1 MNNNIKAILLTT
13 SASFFAVLMEA
24 LIRAAQYDSN
34 VYTIGFLRFFF
45 GFIIIFPYLLKNNF
59 VNYKTKNLKF
69 YLLRGLFNIPV
80 MILGFGA
87 LIYVPLEQ
95 FKAMN
100 FLSPILVVLLSF
112 LIFREKIY
120 NYRILALFVGFI
132 GTLII
137 IRPGIV
143 QFNVGTVM
151 VLVSLVFWSFIIILS
166 KFVSK
171 DDSPITMVTYQYT
184 LMTIFALPLALFF
197 WDTPSLISIIYV
209 FIGAISGTILH
220 LCLGLAYKYADLSVT
235 QPIWFTGL
243 IFGSGIGYFSFNEI
257 PDLWTW
263 IGGIVVFSSVL
274 LITYRERNNSK
285 ISKNRNINAINN

>member
-1 MNNNIKAILLTT
+1 MNNNIKAILLTI

-45 GFIIIFPYLLKNNF
+45 GLLIIFPYLVKNKF
-59 VNYKTKNLKF
+59 TTYKTRNLKF
-69 YLLRGLFNIPV
+69 YIVRGLFNIPV

-87 LIYVPLEQ
+87 LVYIPFEQ

-100 FLSPILVVLLSF
+100 FLSPIIVVLLSF

-120 NYRILALFVGFI
+120 QYRILALIIGFL

-137 IRPGIV
+137 IRPGYV
-143 QFNVGTVM
+143 EFNIGTIM
-151 VLVSLVFWSFIIILS
+151 VLVSLIFWSFIILLS
-166 KFVSK
+166 KYVSK
-171 DDSPITMVTYQYT
+171 DDSPITMVSYQYT
-184 LMTIFALPLALFF
+184 LMTFFALPLAIYF
-197 WDTPSLISIIYV
+197 WETPSVYSILYV

-235 QPIWFTGL
+235 QPIWFSGL
-243 IFGSGIGYFSFNEI
+243 IFGSGFGYFVFKEI

-274 LITYRERNNSK
+274 IITYNERNKDQKNNK
-285 ISKNRNINAINN
+285 NIISSID

>member
-1 MNNNIKAILLTT
+1 MNNNIKAILLTI

-45 GFIIIFPYLLKNNF
+45 GLLIIFPYLVKNKF
-59 VNYKTKNLKF
+59 TTYKTRNLKF
-69 YLLRGLFNIPV
+69 YIVRGLFNIPV

-87 LIYVPLEQ
+87 LVYIPFEQ

-100 FLSPILVVLLSF
+100 FLSPIIVVLLSF

-120 NYRILALFVGFI
+120 QYRILALIIGFL

-137 IRPGIV
+137 IRPGYV
-143 QFNVGTVM
+143 EFNIGTIM
-151 VLVSLVFWSFIIILS
+151 VLVSLTFWSFIIILS
-166 KFVSK
+166 KYVSK
-171 DDSPITMVTYQYT
+171 DDSPITMVSYQYT
-184 LMTIFALPLALFF
+184 LMTFFALPLAIYF
-197 WDTPSLISIIYV
+197 WETPSLYSILYV

-235 QPIWFTGL
+235 QPIWFSGL
-243 IFGSGIGYFSFNEI
+243 IFGSGFGYFVFKEI

-274 LITYRERNNSK
+274 IITYNERNKDQKNNK
-285 ISKNRNINAINN
+285 NIISSID

>member
-1 MNNNIKAILLTT
+1 MNNNIKAILLTI

-45 GFIIIFPYLLKNNF
+45 GLLIIFPYLVKNKF
-59 VNYKTKNLKF
+59 TTYKTRNLKF
-69 YLLRGLFNIPV
+69 YIVRGLFNIPV

-87 LIYVPLEQ
+87 LIYIPFEQ

-100 FLSPILVVLLSF
+100 FLSPIIVVLLSF

-120 NYRILALFVGFI
+120 QYRILALIIGFL

-137 IRPGIV
+137 IRPGYV
-143 QFNVGTVM
+143 EFNIGTIM
-151 VLVSLVFWSFIIILS
+151 VLVSLTFWSFIIILS
-166 KFVSK
+166 KYVSK
-171 DDSPITMVTYQYT
+171 DDSPITMVSYQYT
-184 LMTIFALPLALFF
+184 LMTFFALPLAIYF
-197 WDTPSLISIIYV
+197 WETPSVYSILYV

-235 QPIWFTGL
+235 QPIWFSGL
-243 IFGSGIGYFSFNEI
+243 IFGSGFGYFVFKEI

-274 LITYRERNNSK
+274 IITYNERSK
-285 ISKNRNINAINN
+285 EEKKNKNIINAID

>member
-1 MNNNIKAILLTT
+1 MNNNIKAILLTI

-45 GFIIIFPYLLKNNF
+45 GLLIIFPYLVKNKF
-59 VNYKTKNLKF
+59 TTYKTRNLKF
-69 YLLRGLFNIPV
+69 YIVRGLFNIPV

-87 LIYVPLEQ
+87 LVYIPFEQ

-100 FLSPILVVLLSF
+100 FLSPIIVVLLSF

-120 NYRILALFVGFI
+120 QYRILALIIGFL

-137 IRPGIV
+137 IRPGYIE
-143 QFNVGTVM
+143 FNIGIIM
-151 VLVSLVFWSFIIILS
+151 VLVSLTFWSFIIILS
-166 KFVSK
+166 KYVSK
-171 DDSPITMVTYQYT
+171 DDSPITMVSYQYT
-184 LMTIFALPLALFF
+184 LMTFFALPLAIYF
-197 WDTPSLISIIYV
+197 WETPSLYSILYV

-235 QPIWFTGL
+235 QPIWFSGL
-243 IFGSGIGYFSFNEI
+243 IFGSGFGYFVFKEI

-274 LITYRERNNSK
+274 IITYNERNKDQKNNK
-285 ISKNRNINAINN
+285 NIISSID